1 MKKDKTSFIDRYL
14 KKKINSPQNN
24 LWANIKYI
32 GLIILY
38 LIIQI
43 TAINLSNNRDIITY
57 TVFDISISRSGI
69 TGVIVQLLTIVS
81 IKLVLDFTKKGYIA
95 ALLLNIYSSFI
106 SAVGFFIY
114 RNVDSAPGIVIP
126 LICCFIISIIYH
138 YYQQAYNMYEEE
150 AREKQELTRLYKDV
164 ELAKEELTKKNKTLM
179 EYNNLMMENEKKL
192 NHLAFFDMLTDLPNR
207 KMIISRLNY
216 LIDRANDNP
225 TDLAVVFIDL
235 DNFKRV
241 NDTMGHHSGDLLLQS
256 ATSRM
261 KTLIKPNDMLGRL
274 GGDEFALIIQQP
286 LSDEEIFEYLTL
298 LKNVIEQPFTI
309 EKNEFTITASFG
321 FAVFPE
327 DGKNSIDLL
336 KCADTAMYKA
346 KEQGKNNIVRFS
358 KEMNEEITRR
368 MEFENK
374 MMSAI
379 QKDEMYLVFQPQ
391 YSTDKELRGFEALVR
406 WKSAELG
413 VVNPLDFIPI
423 AEETKYIIP
432 LGEWILK
439 TACNIFMKLRNE
451 LECEMMLS
459 INISS
464 VQIMDP
470 SFLDMVKKILEQT
483 NFPPNLLEFE
493 ITESVFISSMD
504 YVIDILNKLKKIGVK
519 IALDDF
525 GTGYSSLNY
534 LQMLPID
541 TLKID
546 KSFVDN
552 INSENARKQIVGPI
566 ISLVHQMNI
575 SVIAEGVET
584 EEQLK
589 YLRNHK
595 CDFIQ
600 GYLFG
605 KPLTNE
611 DLYNICNVK
620 KDT

>member
-1 MKKDKTSFIDRYL
+1 
-14 KKKINSPQNN
+14 
-24 LWANIKYI
+24 
-32 GLIILY
+32 
-38 LIIQI
+38 
-43 TAINLSNNRDIITY
+43 
-57 TVFDISISRSGI
+57 
-69 TGVIVQLLTIVS
+69 
-81 IKLVLDFTKKGYIA
+81 
-95 ALLLNIYSSFI
+95 
-106 SAVGFFIY
+106 
-114 RNVDSAPGIVIP
+114 
-126 LICCFIISIIYH
+126 
-138 YYQQAYNMYEEE
+138 
-150 AREKQELTRLYKDV
+150 
-164 ELAKEELTKKNKTLM
+164 
-179 EYNNLMMENEKKL
+179 
-192 NHLAFFDMLTDLPNR
+192 
-207 KMIISRLNY
+207 
-216 LIDRANDNP
+216 
-225 TDLAVVFIDL
+225 
-235 DNFKRV
+235 
-241 NDTMGHHSGDLLLQS
+241 
-256 ATSRM
+256 
-261 KTLIKPNDMLGRL
+261 
-274 GGDEFALIIQQP
+274 
-286 LSDEEIFEYLTL
+286 
-298 LKNVIEQPFTI
+298 
-309 EKNEFTITASFG
+309 
-321 FAVFPE
+321 
-327 DGKNSIDLL
+327 
-336 KCADTAMYKA
+336 MYKA

-423 AEETKYIIP
+423 AEETKCIIP

-546 KSFVDN
+546 KSLL
-552 INSENARKQIVGPI
+552 ITSIVKMHASRLSGR
-566 ISLVHQMNI
+566 LFH
-575 SVIAEGVET
+575 
-584 EEQLK
+584 L
-589 YLRNHK
+589 
-595 CDFIQ
+595 FIR
-600 GYLFG
+600 
-605 KPLTNE
+605 
-611 DLYNICNVK
+611 
-620 KDT
+620 

>member
-1 MKKDKTSFIDRYL
+1 
-14 KKKINSPQNN
+14 
-24 LWANIKYI
+24 
-32 GLIILY
+32 
-38 LIIQI
+38 
-43 TAINLSNNRDIITY
+43 
-57 TVFDISISRSGI
+57 
-69 TGVIVQLLTIVS
+69 
-81 IKLVLDFTKKGYIA
+81 
-95 ALLLNIYSSFI
+95 
-106 SAVGFFIY
+106 
-114 RNVDSAPGIVIP
+114 
-126 LICCFIISIIYH
+126 
-138 YYQQAYNMYEEE
+138 
-150 AREKQELTRLYKDV
+150 
-164 ELAKEELTKKNKTLM
+164 
-179 EYNNLMMENEKKL
+179 
-192 NHLAFFDMLTDLPNR
+192 
-207 KMIISRLNY
+207 
-216 LIDRANDNP
+216 
-225 TDLAVVFIDL
+225 
-235 DNFKRV
+235 
-241 NDTMGHHSGDLLLQS
+241 
-256 ATSRM
+256 
-261 KTLIKPNDMLGRL
+261 
-274 GGDEFALIIQQP
+274 
-286 LSDEEIFEYLTL
+286 
-298 LKNVIEQPFTI
+298 
-309 EKNEFTITASFG
+309 
-321 FAVFPE
+321 
-327 DGKNSIDLL
+327 
-336 KCADTAMYKA
+336 
-346 KEQGKNNIVRFS
+346 
-358 KEMNEEITRR
+358 
-368 MEFENK
+368 
-374 MMSAI
+374 
-379 QKDEMYLVFQPQ
+379 
-391 YSTDKELRGFEALVR
+391 
-406 WKSAELG
+406 
-413 VVNPLDFIPI
+413 
-423 AEETKYIIP
+423 
-432 LGEWILK
+432 
-439 TACNIFMKLRNE
+439 MKLRNE